1 MTGKGVCW
9 TTRNLDEG
17 KRKKI
22 TEERL
27 ASLCKKAY
35 ELSILCV
42 VKVSIISFT
51 PGETDNFTWPSLTEA
66 NEIVTNYL
74 ACPEKQRQYKL
85 VEHEAYLQSIVNDRE
100 KEIRELEKMAKE
112 KEMENL
118 FNQLVEG
125 RKKFDEFDVCDIKGL
140 LNLFN
145 DKRAKLDQMEMQLSG
160 NVANEIGA
168 NDNNAGEENDGHPN

>member
-17 KRKKI
+17 KSKKI
-22 TEERL
+22 LEERL

-35 ELSILCV
+35 ELFILCD

-66 NEIVTNYL
+66 NEIVNNYL
-74 ACPEKQRQYKL
+74 ACPEKKRQYKL
-85 VEHEAYLQSIVNDRE
+85 VEHEMFLQFIVNDRE
-100 KEIRELEKMAKE
+100 KEIRELEKMIEE

-118 FNQLVEG
+118 FNQLAEE
-125 RKKFDEFDVCDIKGL
+125 RKRFNEFDVCDIKGL

-168 NDNNAGEENDGHPN
+168 NDNNTGE